1 MSSVGDVT
9 SEEQLEPYELLT
21 STRYDPF
28 LRSLR
33 WNYDRDGPSALFL
46 LPQHFGRLQD
56 AIDRHGWYIPS
67 FTYDELKSRC
77 KAVVA
82 EAAEGDADPS
92 AAMKVRRRAFASRFV
107 LPKPFMR
114 QLRITLSSSGV
125 LSVTASPVAPFQRDP
140 TLAAYFQPTDDP
152 ALLEPSYRLEIDS
165 QPTRSSIFTRTKTT
179 QRSVYDAA
187 RQRAGIFPGDLKE
200 VLLYNENG
208 EMTEA
213 SISNVAFFR
222 ESYWVTPPSS
232 TGCLPGVL
240 RAWLLEQ
247 GRIREAAFRIK
258 KDDVR
263 EGEWVMLT
271 NGVHGC
277 RFGKI
282 VGA

>member
-92 AAMKVRRRAFASRFV
+92 AAMK
-107 LPKPFMR
+107 
-114 QLRITLSSSGV
+114 LRITLSSSGV
-125 LSVTASPVAPFQRDP
+125 LSVTTSPVAPFQRDP

-179 QRSVYDAA
+179 QRSLYDAA

-263 EGEWVMLT
+263 AGEWVMLT

-277 RFGKI
+277 RFGKV